1 MPRGA
6 RFAVCPEMAYP
17 SGVRLLGEHA
27 PVRVCLLSLVCA
39 CWLAVPSWSEEGVG
53 QVSSVVDQGVA
64 EVGDVSSIA
73 SVRFGDD
80 GINESTT
87 TREGR
92 SLGGDQAAVRIRGT
106 VTWISARPAA
116 GHHFVVQDDSSAI
129 WVNVKVARERDVWR
143 GDEKVLAGL
152 VPGMMVEIAGLV
164 DRDVFAPMMIPQSVV
179 VVSED
184 LSLPAAMPA
193 VMDRVFNGA
202 DNCLRIEIEGILQ
215 GFRKASGRWIL
226 VMETDGRHW
235 LATVPD
241 DTLQPDPTHLIDGS
255 LRLRGVAAARFT
267 TRGEFV
273 SLMLLVGNESDII
286 VTEQPREAAFSV
298 PKLPLARL
306 ARFQRDPPNGHRVR
320 TEGVVTHAQPGEF
333 FYLQDGAFGVRVETQ
348 SDELLQPGDLVEV
361 AGFIDRRRVLVGVS
375 QAAGLVEAVIR
386 RMGSGAPPQP
396 AAISPD
402 DIVTVNA
409 TALRNGLIAQPGDYD
424 GCLVSFQGR
433 LVEVR
438 RAVTG
443 GVLLISS
450 GKSMVTAALFGG
462 TFEILKTLEPGSE
475 LQVTGI
481 VRADLKPE
489 VGVRPIWLLPAVE
502 RMDVLVRSV
511 DDVQVLTRPSWWTP
525 RRLAAALAA
534 TGGVLVGA
542 LGWVWLLRRRVAAT
556 AASLAAEMRTRRE
569 SAVEFNATIRERNR
583 LAANLHDTLLQT
595 MSAIGMQLQSCE
607 LSGRAGGKPAASHLG
622 LARRMVDHA
631 VGELRESVWALRSFP
646 LKGQTLPEAIQSLV
660 THQAQGHDTRITARM
675 TSAESAVP
683 DFVAGNLLLVV
694 QEAVHNA
701 LQHAHATAIDVVLS
715 FDPAADTIDVTVRDD
730 GKGFTPGMQAG
741 PLQGHFGIQ
750 GMRER
755 VERLGGTL
763 RVESAP
769 GRGTAI
775 HAQVKNLPYD
785 REIEVE

>member
-1 MPRGA
+1 LNA
-6 RFAVCPEMAYP
+6 
-17 SGVRLLGEHA
+17 
-27 PVRVCLLSLVCA
+27 
-39 CWLAVPSWSEEGVG
+39 
-53 QVSSVVDQGVA
+53 
-64 EVGDVSSIA
+64 DVSSIA

-80 GINESTT
+80 GTNESTA

-92 SLGGDQAAVRIRGT
+92 SPGADQSAVRIRGT
-106 VTWISARPAA
+106 VTWISAKPAA

-129 WVNVKVARERDVWR
+129 WVNVKVARERDVWH

-152 VPGMMVEIAGLV
+152 VPGMMVEIAGPI

-184 LSLPAAMPA
+184 PSLPAAMPA
-193 VMDRVFNGA
+193 VMDRVFNGS

-215 GFRKASGRWIL
+215 GFRKAAGRWIL

-241 DTLQPDPTHLIDGS
+241 NTLQPDPAHLIDGS

-273 SLMLLVGNESDII
+273 SRMLLVGDAADIDVI
-286 VTEQPREAAFSV
+286 ARPQAEPFAT

-306 ARFQRDPPNGHRVR
+306 ARFQRNPPSGHRVR

-375 QAAGLVEAVIR
+375 QAAALVEAVVR
-386 RMGSGAPPQP
+386 RVGTGTPPKP

-402 DIVTVNA
+402 EIVAVNA

-424 GCLVSFQGR
+424 GCLVSFKGR

-450 GKSMVTAALFGG
+450 GESTIAAALFGG

-475 LQVTGI
+475 LQITGI

-502 RMDVLVRSV
+502 RMEVFVRSV
-511 DDVQVLTRPSWWTP
+511 EDVQVLARPSWWTP
-525 RRLAAALAA
+525 RHLAAALAA

-542 LGWVWLLRRRVAAT
+542 LGWVWLLRRRVAVT
-556 AASLAAEMRTRRE
+556 AVKLVAEMRTRHE
-569 SAVEFNATIRERNR
+569 AAVEFNATIRERNR

-607 LSGRAGGKPAASHLG
+607 LSGRDGGRPAASHLG

-631 VGELRESVWALRSFP
+631 VGELRESVWAMRNFP
-646 LKGQTLPEAIQSLV
+646 LKGQTLPEAIQSLIA
-660 THQAQGHDTRITARM
+660 HLAQGHTTRMTAR
-675 TSAESAVP
+675 TTGPETAVS

-701 LQHAHATAIDVVLS
+701 LQHAEPAAIEVVLS
-715 FDPAADTIDVTVRDD
+715 FDPPADAIDVTVRDD
-730 GKGFTPGMQAG
+730 GKGFTPGTQAG
-741 PLQGHFGIQ
+741 PIQGHFGMQ

-769 GRGTAI
+769 GRGTVI
-775 HAQVKNLPYD
+775 HARVKNLPYD

>member
-1 MPRGA
+1 
-6 RFAVCPEMAYP
+6 MAYP
-17 SGVRLLGEHA
+17 AGVRLRGEHA
-27 PVRVCLLSLVCA
+27 RVRSCLLSLVCA
-39 CWLAVPSWSEEGVG
+39 CCLAAPGLCADAGSAPVDGSASSAA
-53 QVSSVVDQGVA
+53 VS
-64 EVGDVSSIA
+64 GDVSSIA

-80 GINESTT
+80 GTNESTT

-92 SLGGDQAAVRIRGT
+92 APVADQAAVRIRGRL
-106 VTWISARPAA
+106 TWISGKPAA
-116 GHHFVVQDDSSAI
+116 GHHFVVQDESTGI

-143 GDEKVLAGL
+143 GDEQVLAGL
-152 VPGMMVEIAGLV
+152 VPGMLVEIAGLI

-193 VMDRVFNGA
+193 VMDRVFNGS

-241 DTLQPDPTHLIDGS
+241 NTLQPDPTHLIDGN

-273 SLMLLVGNESDII
+273 SLMLLVGNAADID
-286 VTEQPREAAFSV
+286 VTARPRTEPFAT

-306 ARFQRDPPNGHRVR
+306 ARFLRDPPSGHRVR
-320 TEGVVTHAQPGEF
+320 TEGVVTHAQPG
-333 FYLQDGAFGVRVETQ
+333 
-348 SDELLQPGDLVEV
+348 
-361 AGFIDRRRVLVGVS
+361 
-375 QAAGLVEAVIR
+375 
-386 RMGSGAPPQP
+386 
-396 AAISPD
+396 
-402 DIVTVNA
+402 
-409 TALRNGLIAQPGDYD
+409 DYD
-424 GCLVSFQGR
+424 GCLVCFKGR
-433 LVEVR
+433 LMEVR

-443 GVLLISS
+443 GVLLMSG

-502 RMDVLVRSV
+502 RMDVFVRSV
-511 DDVQVLTRPSWWTP
+511 EDVQVLTRPSWWTP

-607 LSGRAGGKPAASHLG
+607 LSGRDGGKPAASHLG

-660 THQAQGHDTRITARM
+660 THQAQGHETRINARLAG
-675 TSAESAVP
+675 AETAVP

-701 LQHAHATAIDVVLS
+701 LQHAHATAIEVVLS
-715 FDPAADTIDVTVRDD
+715 FDPPADAIDVTVRDD
-730 GKGFTPGMQAG
+730 GQGFTPGTQAG
-741 PLQGHFGIQ
+741 PLQGHFGMQ

-775 HAQVKNLPYD
+775 HARVKNLPYD
-785 REIEVE
+785 KEIEVE

>member
-1 MPRGA
+1 
-6 RFAVCPEMAYP
+6 MAYP
-17 SGVRLLGEHA
+17 SEVRLLGEFVR
-27 PVRVCLLSLVCA
+27 VRVCLLSLVFA
-39 CWLAVPSWSEEGVG
+39 CWLAVPGLCEDARGAPADGSARSAAVN
-53 QVSSVVDQGVA
+53 A
-64 EVGDVSSIA
+64 DVSSID

-80 GINESTT
+80 GTNESAATG
-87 TREGR
+87 EGR
-92 SLGGDQAAVRIRGT
+92 SPGGDQAAVRIRGT
-106 VTWISARPAA
+106 VTWISASPAA
-116 GHHFVVQDDSSAI
+116 GHHLVVQDDSSAI
-129 WVNVKVARERDVWR
+129 WVNVKVARERDVWL

-152 VPGMMVEIAGLV
+152 VPGMMVEVVGPI

-193 VMDRVFNGA
+193 VMDRVFNGS

-241 DTLQPDPTHLIDGS
+241 NTLQPDPTHLIDGN

-273 SLMLLVGNESDII
+273 SLMLLVGNAADID
-286 VTEQPREAAFSV
+286 VTARPRTEPFAT

-306 ARFQRDPPNGHRVR
+306 ARFLRDPPSGHRVR

-348 SDELLQPGDLVEV
+348 SDELLQPGDFVEV

-375 QAAGLVEAVIR
+375 QAAGLVEAVVR
-386 RMGSGAPPQP
+386 RVGTGTPPEP

-402 DIVTVNA
+402 DIVAVNA
-409 TALRNGLIAQPGDYD
+409 VALRNGLIAQPGDYD
-424 GCLVSFQGR
+424 GCLVCFKGR
-433 LVEVR
+433 LMEVR

-443 GVLLISS
+443 GVLLMSG

-489 VGVRPIWLLPAVE
+489 VGVRQIWLLPAVE
-502 RMDVLVRSV
+502 RMDVFVRSV
-511 DDVQVLTRPSWWTP
+511 EDVQVLTRPSWWTP

-607 LSGRAGGKPAASHLG
+607 LSGRDGGKPAASHLG

-660 THQAQGHDTRITARM
+660 THQAQGHETRINARLAG
-675 TSAESAVP
+675 AETAVP

-701 LQHAHATAIDVVLS
+701 LQHAHATAIEVVLS
-715 FDPAADTIDVTVRDD
+715 FDPPADAIDVTVRDD
-730 GKGFTPGMQAG
+730 GQGFTPGTQAG
-741 PLQGHFGIQ
+741 PLQGHFGMQ

-775 HAQVKNLPYD
+775 HARVKNLPYD
-785 REIEVE
+785 KEIEVE

>member
-1 MPRGA
+1 
-6 RFAVCPEMAYP
+6 MAYP
-17 SGVRLLGEHA
+17 ANVSLRGEHA
-27 PVRVCLLSLVCA
+27 RVRSCLLSLVYA
-39 CWLAVPSWSEEGVG
+39 CCLGVPGLCQDADGLPADRSAPSAAENAGVSG
-53 QVSSVVDQGVA
+53 IATLRYGNDAKDDSA
-64 EVGDVSSIA
+64 TGDERRPPA
-73 SVRFGDD
+73 S
-80 GINESTT
+80 
-87 TREGR
+87 
-92 SLGGDQAAVRIRGT
+92 LPAAVRIRGRL
-106 VTWISARPAA
+106 TWISGSPAA
-116 GHHFVVQDDSSAI
+116 GHHFVVQDESSAI

-143 GDEKVLAGL
+143 GDEEVLAGL
-152 VPGMMVEIAGLV
+152 VPGMLVEIAGLI

-179 VVSED
+179 IVSED
-184 LSLPAAMPA
+184 LSIPAAMPA
-193 VMDRVFNGA
+193 VMDRVFSGS
-202 DNCLRIEIEGILQ
+202 DNCQRIEIDGILQ
-215 GFRKASGRWIL
+215 GFRKASGRWVL

-235 LATVPD
+235 LATVPN
-241 DTLQPDPTHLIDGS
+241 DTLQPDPAHLVDGR

-273 SLMLLVGNESDII
+273 SLMLLVGDAADIDVI
-286 VTEQPREAAFSV
+286 EQPRAEAFAT

-306 ARFQRDPPNGHRVR
+306 ARFRRDPPSGHRVR

-333 FYLQDGAFGVRVETQ
+333 FYLQDGAVGVRVETQ

-361 AGFIDRRRVLVGVS
+361 AGFIDRRRVLVGAS

-386 RMGSGAPPQP
+386 RIGSGAPPEP
-396 AAISPD
+396 ASISPD
-402 DIVTVNA
+402 EIVAVNA

-424 GCLVSFQGR
+424 GCLVSFKGR

-443 GVLLISS
+443 GILLISS
-450 GKSMVTAALFGG
+450 GKSMVAAALFGG

-489 VGVRPIWLLPAVE
+489 VGARPIWLLPAVE
-502 RMDVLVRSV
+502 RMDVFVRSV
-511 DDVQVLTRPSWWTP
+511 DDVQVLARPSWWTP

-534 TGGVLVGA
+534 TGGVLAGA

-556 AASLAAEMRTRRE
+556 AVNLAAEMRTRHE
-569 SAVEFNATIRERNR
+569 AAVEFNATIRERNR

-607 LSGRAGGKPAASHLG
+607 LSGRDGGKPAASHLG

-631 VGELRESVWALRSFP
+631 VGELRESVWAMRSFP
-646 LKGQTLPEAIQSLV
+646 LKGQTLPEAIQSLIA
-660 THQAQGHDTRITARM
+660 HLAQGHTTKMTAQ
-675 TSAESAVP
+675 TTGPETAVS

-701 LQHAHATAIDVVLS
+701 LQHATATAIEVVLS
-715 FDPAADTIDVTVRDD
+715 FDPPADAIDVTVRDN
-730 GKGFTPGMQAG
+730 GKGFTPGTQAG
-741 PLQGHFGIQ
+741 PLQGHFGMQ

-775 HAQVKNLPYD
+775 HARVKNLPYD
-785 REIEVE
+785 LEIEVE